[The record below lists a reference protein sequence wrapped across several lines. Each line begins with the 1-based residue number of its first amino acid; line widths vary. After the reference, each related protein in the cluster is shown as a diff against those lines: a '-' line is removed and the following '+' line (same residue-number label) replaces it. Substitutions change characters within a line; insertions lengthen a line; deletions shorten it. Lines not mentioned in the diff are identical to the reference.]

1 MMLLADAAPAF
12 LQLVT
17 AGGLPLV
24 SPPERERSL
33 LPPLRLPRLA
43 RLAALRALLPSVL
56 LGLAALI
63 AGGCT
68 AQQNPNG
75 TQTVVVNRAAAGT
88 GVELIVLIT
97 LISIAPALLLMVTS
111 FTRIVVVLGLLR
123 NAIGVPQLPPNQVLL
138 GLALFLTI
146 FIMAPQWQA
155 INAGALQ
162 PYLRGTIDEAT
173 ALNRGQKPLRDF
185 MLRQTR
191 EQDLALFV
199 KLSSNKQ
206 PNTVDDVPTYVII
219 PAFMISELKTAFQMG
234 FILFVPFLIIDLV
247 VSSALLAMGMMMLPP
262 TVISLPFKILLFVLT
277 NGWSLIAGSLVSSY
291 G

>member
-1 MMLLADAAPAF
+1 MALRAICPRCGPSATTAIRRRACVLPRRDCAPAESRKAMMLLADAAPAF

-162 PYLRGTIDEAT
+162 PYLRGT
-173 ALNRGQKPLRDF
+173 
-185 MLRQTR
+185 
-191 EQDLALFV
+191 
-199 KLSSNKQ
+199 
-206 PNTVDDVPTYVII
+206 VDDVPTYVII

>member
-1 MMLLADAAPAF
+1 MIVPADIAPAF

-17 AGGLPLV
+17 AGGLPLAS
-24 SPPERERSL
+24 SPGHTRP
-33 LPPLRLPRLA
+33 LPPVRLPRLA
-43 RLAALRALLPSVL
+43 RLAALRAIVPSALFGLL
-56 LGLAALI
+56 ALI
-63 AGGCT
+63 AGGC
-68 AQQNPNG
+68 AVQQNPNG
-75 TQTVVVNRAAAGT
+75 TQTVIVNRAAAGT

-155 INAGALQ
+155 INSGALQ
-162 PYLRGTIDEAT
+162 PYLHGTIDEAT

-277 NGWSLIAGSLVSSY
+277 NGWYLIAGSLVSSY